1 MKFMKKLF
9 SKKIFILGCV
19 GVLSLVLFGHET
31 LAATGTTTADNP
43 AASLA
48 QILSLIV
55 NLITFFIMLMINY
68 MGDLFGV
75 DMITG
80 DTPMQVIRP
89 MWVVIRNITNI
100 IFIGILVF
108 LVFSNLFGINNW
120 SVKEKLPKVII
131 ALVAINFSLLAFKVA
146 LDVVNVGTVTIL
158 SIPQTMMQNKGIGS
172 IQEIMTQGYTQEGEE
187 CNVLTDTTTNG
198 GVPWTD
204 TTKGVPATVKKSNP
218 NGNYPNQFTGK
229 EKCTPFY
236 ARMNKLLCDNTFDR
250 GTAQSKDS
258 CLFYIDPMKIDSS
271 NANSMASHNLM
282 AAFAVYFF
290 RIEQLPALAGKIQ
303 SWDGVVMNV
312 LFSTIMASAII
323 VALLAVFAV
332 MLVRVVFMWISMVFS
347 PIFIA
352 AGIMGVSG
360 GSGDLTNQFV
370 THLIV
375 PIKVAAVFAVTYI
388 MMSAMVEF
396 STSNMQ
402 NEYLVMGPA
411 LSLFG
416 MGISGLLWQIATI
429 GIFWKTAFWALDGTA
444 AKGAVDFIK
453 GGAESLAGV
462 VGRWATVDRPIFP
475 GKNGDPN
482 KVSLRSIATT
492 PKLIENAYNSSLTK
506 SDDAW
511 REAIGIKTDK
521 AQKALNKFSNALNDS
536 VRGLGNVVTL
546 GKEIGGVEGI
556 NQNRSA
562 FLRTVKPVVEKLGLD
577 KGNTGNEWRRVE
589 TMVSAGQLT
598 GDAWK
603 NFIREA
609 YEDSSTSFTLDGVSN
624 VSDITDSYLGVT
636 SSGGTTRTVY
646 SVQSSMFSGL
656 SAAATL
662 TDYLNIIVGAL
673 GTTQKLDGT
682 GLSSVFS
689 QIPAGVR
696 PASAAALK
704 TAIQNHGTP
713 DTSRVD

>member
-9 SKKIFILGCV
+9 SKKIFILGFI

-31 LAATGTTTADNP
+31 FAAAGTTTADNP

-146 LDVVNVGTVTIL
+146 LDVVNVGTVTLL
-158 SIPQTMMQNKGIGS
+158 SIPQNMMQNKGIGS
-172 IQEIMTQGYTQEGEE
+172 IQEIMTQGYTQEGEK
-187 CNVLTDTTTNG
+187 CNDLTETTKNG
-198 GVPWTD
+198 GVPWDNFTD
-204 TTKGVPATVKKSNP
+204 GVAQKFATKQAE
-218 NGNYPNQFTGK
+218 YPNKFTGK

-258 CLFYIDPMKIDSS
+258 CLFYIDPMKIDTSH
-271 NANSMASHNLM
+271 ANSMASHNLM

-312 LFSTIMASAII
+312 LFSTIMALAII

-332 MLVRVVFMWISMVFS
+332 MLVRVVFMWIAMVFS

-536 VRGLGNVVTL
+536 VRGLGNMVNL
-546 GKEIGGVEGI
+546 GKEIGGTEGM
-556 NQNRSA
+556 NQNRGA
-562 FLRTVKPVVEKLGLD
+562 FLRTLKPVVEKLGLD
-577 KGNTGNEWRRVE
+577 QGRTANEWRRVE

-598 GDAWK
+598 GEAWK

-609 YEDSSTSFTLDGVSN
+609 YNNGTSGFNLEGVSTN
-624 VSDITDSYLGVT
+624 NDITDSYLGVNSGEDDKKYT
-636 SSGGTTRTVY
+636 YNGGGYNTISSLASAIKTKIDNEI
-646 SVQSSMFSGL
+646 
-656 SAAATL
+656 AAAVAAGQSPNSVPKFADYSGVKSAFGL
-662 TDYLNIIVGAL
+662 ATDADAKTQLANAL
-673 GTTQKLDGT
+673 GTT
-682 GLSSVFS
+682 
-689 QIPAGVR
+689 
-696 PASAAALK
+696 AATTYL
-704 TAIQNHGTP
+704 N
-713 DTSRVD
+713 